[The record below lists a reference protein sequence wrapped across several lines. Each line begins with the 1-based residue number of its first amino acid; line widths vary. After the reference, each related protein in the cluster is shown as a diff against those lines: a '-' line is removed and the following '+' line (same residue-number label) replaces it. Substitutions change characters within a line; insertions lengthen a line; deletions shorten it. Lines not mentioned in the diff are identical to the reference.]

1 MGFSIGPIGHLVLAT
16 VACILQSVFVCLI
29 GYLMANVG
37 VLDKRMQGKL
47 NKLNV
52 SVFTPALLFS
62 KVAFY
67 LTPERL
73 SELAIVPIGFV
84 CVTFMSAVASVLTS
98 RLLRVLPSQRPFVT
112 ACAITP
118 NSNTLPVALISS
130 LVYSVPELHW
140 VQDGEDSDRPELMLG
155 RALTYLV
162 MFSTFGT
169 IQRWSIAAKLMA
181 LVKMVHPQGLVMGNH
196 GYAENDGEESSRSG
210 FRDDVTDWLVDQG
223 HRSQWAEQ
231 NSIFHHTPMAGS
243 SERAGLLSE
252 EPDDIGTRHR
262 PLMSHVSWSTIW
274 QKYVLEPWRAF
285 LDFMT
290 VPLWT
295 SLLSFVVVLIPPLQ
309 RVIVSFDSVTGAV
322 EQLGQCSIPMS
333 ILVLG
338 AYFSGSD
345 APGTDLVNR
354 NSIIEEPMSEAQRK
368 EIESWEKRVTWRTI
382 VATCAAR
389 MIVAPL
395 IILPAVAFLCLTND
409 SKIVDDPVFIACA
422 CLLIG
427 SPPALTLAQISRQRG
442 DPNGNL
448 EALISGTIFVSYV
461 FLTAPVT
468 VLLVFVA
475 LYLDKMQARFV

>member
-1 MGFSIGPIGHLVLAT
+1 
-16 VACILQSVFVCLI
+16 
-29 GYLMANVG
+29 
-37 VLDKRMQGKL
+37 
-47 NKLNV
+47 
-52 SVFTPALLFS
+52 
-62 KVAFY
+62 
-67 LTPERL
+67 
-73 SELAIVPIGFV
+73 
-84 CVTFMSAVASVLTS
+84 
-98 RLLRVLPSQRPFVT
+98 
-112 ACAITP
+112 
-118 NSNTLPVALISS
+118 
-130 LVYSVPELHW
+130 
-140 VQDGEDSDRPELMLG
+140 
-155 RALTYLV
+155 
-162 MFSTFGT
+162 
-169 IQRWSIAAKLMA
+169 
-181 LVKMVHPQGLVMGNH
+181 
-196 GYAENDGEESSRSG
+196 
-210 FRDDVTDWLVDQG
+210 
-223 HRSQWAEQ
+223 
-231 NSIFHHTPMAGS
+231 MAGS

-252 EPDDIGTRHR
+252 EPDDIGTRR
-262 PLMSHVSWSTIW
+262 RSLTSHVSWNTIW
-274 QKYVLEPWRAF
+274 QKYVLAPWRAF

-475 LYLDKMQARFV
+475 LYLEKMQARFV